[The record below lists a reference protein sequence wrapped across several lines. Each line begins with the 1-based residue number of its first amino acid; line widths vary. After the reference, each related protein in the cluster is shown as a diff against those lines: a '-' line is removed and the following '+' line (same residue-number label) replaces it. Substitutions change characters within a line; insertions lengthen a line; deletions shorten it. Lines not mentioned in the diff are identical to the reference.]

1 MEAKTGSTARLS
13 YEEFEPFCRWQR
25 EEARDTLLVHLPD
38 FKKEQLRVH
47 INNRGFLKISGE
59 RKLSSTK
66 GSKFYKEVVV
76 ARNCNTNA
84 IQAKFSAGQLCII
97 MTKNV
102 NAAAVP
108 EQKVISTPD
117 PTAKPQAGPEEG
129 QATQPPQKP
138 GEEKDSII
146 VPSGTPIATASGKS
160 NGNVTEGE
168 KTTVSRGKQL
178 ANIALNVGMPVALLA
193 ALVAFVLYMY
203 KSTIV
208 ED

>member
-25 EEARDTLLVHLPD
+25 EEACDTLLVHLPD

-47 INNRGFLKISGE
+47 INNRGILKISGE

-84 IQAKFSAGQLCII
+84 IQAKFSAGQLCIK

-108 EQKVISTPD
+108 EQKGSTLD

-160 NGNVTEGE
+160 NGTVTEGE
-168 KTTVSRGKQL
+168 ETTVSRGKQL